1 MMMKNW
7 KTPLTV
13 IFLLISSL
21 SLVFLAGCES
31 LPPTLSEDELREA
44 AIECLRE
51 EYQDEDLEL
60 GANLLTFRTISHDEG
75 TDSSN
80 FTVVASS
87 DKIQVQCRVILHYEV
102 VEDDWVLT
110 DYEVEEEAFQEI
122 G

>member
-1 MMMKNW
+1 MRKNH
-7 KTPLTV
+7 KTPLTA

-21 SLVFLAGCES
+21 SLAFLTGCKS
-31 LPPTLSEDELREA
+31 LPPTLSEDDLREA
-44 AIECLRE
+44 AIECLRN

-75 TDSSN
+75 TDRSN

-102 VEDDWVLT
+102 VEDDWVLS